1 MLLRDGAAGCE
12 VLLVQRSASL
22 KFHGGAWVFP
32 GGRLD
37 AEDYVDGA
45 DVIAA
50 ARRAAVREGREE
62 AGVSIRHEDLVLVS
76 RWVTP
81 VQMPRRFDTW
91 FFAASAQHATVAVD
105 GREIDAHRW
114 MSAPAAL
121 AEQRTGALPL
131 PPPTFVTLSI
141 IAPYPSAAAAL
152 TGLRR
157 DQAEVFEPRLIRI
170 EGGAVSLYGDDA
182 GYESGEVD
190 RPGLRHRLW
199 MLETG
204 WRYERR

>member
-1 MLLRDGAAGCE
+1 
-12 VLLVQRSASL
+12 
-22 KFHGGAWVFP
+22 VFP

-37 AEDYVDGA
+37 AEDYLEGP

-62 AGVSIRHEDLVLVS
+62 AGVTIRSEDLVLVS

-91 FFAASAQHATVAVD
+91 FFAAPAQDAAVAVD
-105 GREIDAHRW
+105 GGEIRAHRW
-114 MSAPAAL
+114 MSASDAL
-121 AEQRTGALPL
+121 VAQRTGTLPL

-141 IAPYPSAAAAL
+141 VAPYPNARAAL
-152 TGLRR
+152 AGLQR
-157 DQAEVFEPRLIRI
+157 DQAEVFEPRLLPI
-170 EGGAVSLYGDDA
+170 EDGAVSLYSGDA
-182 GYESGEVD
+182 GYESGEVEHSG
-190 RPGLRHRLW
+190 PRHRLW